1 MTVAAAKDG
10 ELRHFDAKQ
19 TFLEAS
25 VGEEI
30 CRGISGVPEGM
41 GLLKKI
47 YGLIQAGRCLFD
59 IFYDNRFEQLEADPR
74 VFRKFDDGRHPCSR
88 PSDDGE
94 VCR

>member
-19 TFLEAS
+19 IFLEAS

-30 CRGISGVPEGM
+30 YRGISGVPEGM
-41 GLLKKI
+41 ELLKEI
-47 YGLIQAGRCLFD
+47 YGLVQAGRCLFD
-59 IFYDNRFEQLEADPR
+59 IFYDDRVEQLEADSR
-74 VFRKFDDGRHPCSR
+74 VFGKFDDGRHPCSR

-94 VCR
+94 VFR